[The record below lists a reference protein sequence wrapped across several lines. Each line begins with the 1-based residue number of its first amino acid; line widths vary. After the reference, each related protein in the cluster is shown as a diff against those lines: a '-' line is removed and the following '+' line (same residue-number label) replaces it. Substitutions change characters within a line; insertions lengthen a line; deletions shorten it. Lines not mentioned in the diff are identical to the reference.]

1 MVFKDGKMVT
11 NETVS
16 GKRRRRDG
24 GARGTAEI
32 GIDGTFRMK
41 TEYLRGGKWQPARD
55 AVYRQDATATV
66 VFK

>member
-16 GKRRRRDG
+16 ES
-24 GARGTAEI
+24 ASSVTEVRGTAEI

>member
-16 GKRRRRDG
+16 ES
-24 GARGTAEI
+24 ASSVTEVRGTAEI
-32 GIDGTFRMK
+32 GMDGTFRMK
-41 TEYLRGGKWQPARD
+41 TEYLRGGNWQPARD